1 MTDAAK
7 PLTRLQRFRR
17 GYARIDY
24 YPHQDSVAVIQRM
37 RSQYPSA
44 SVRQLIDLLIEKG
57 AAALPETPGTLTID
71 TVVAEVAI
79 GHAQRNPSSAATD
92 MNGLSTL
99 PKTDKTWGNEPK
111 N

>member
-17 GYARIDY
+17 GYARINY
-24 YPHQDSVAVIQRM
+24 YPHQDSVAAIEHL

-57 AAALPETPGTLTID
+57 AASFQETRG
-71 TVVAEVAI
+71 
-79 GHAQRNPSSAATD
+79 S
-92 MNGLSTL
+92 
-99 PKTDKTWGNEPK
+99 
-111 N
+111 